1 MLLHMHGPE
10 RGWLARL
17 LAPTRN
23 RILLAV
29 GVALVIV
36 RIALPFALRPLL
48 VAQADA
54 ALAGR
59 IELADLD
66 LSLLRGG
73 VTLHDFSVHSDERPS
88 DAPALFAAKR
98 LWTQISWLAL
108 LSRTVE
114 VEEFELE
121 GFDVRLDRFDD
132 GLLLPRPIPA
142 ATPPETAA
150 AEEKEEEA
158 PLAWSVAADAVSLR
172 DGHISLHDHTLAGN
186 PAPFELAI
194 EDFTA
199 RELAIRSNPADDE
212 PGRIAIEAKLEQG
225 SVSLAAWIKQYP
237 AGLDVRSTLVL
248 EDLPIGK
255 LRAYLPMFGWS
266 DLSGS
271 LGASIEHRYEPGG
284 VHEIR
289 GKASLAK
296 VRVDV
301 PRFEEP
307 ALAWQNLE
315 VVLDRIDLV
324 KHHAEIESI
333 TSTGAHVLVD
343 PRSESPLAVLAPPAD
358 KFVAAA
364 TAPADAAPVDAPTQA
379 THESAEAVAKAG
391 APADADADA
400 TPSPWTWRVK
410 KLSLAEAVVDLRGA
424 KQPVPL
430 AIYAVLDSLSS
441 DLESRSPLSLSI
453 TSEKGTVAVD
463 GQLAPAPFAFD
474 GKLVV
479 SDLALPPLLTQ
490 VDAPALYWLR
500 DGTLRANLA
509 LSLAKD
515 LRLTGTLGLAGLELE
530 EEQTAKQFGVQW
542 KDLEIAIEEL
552 ALPDVMGGAAAAGP
566 RSLDVRLARI
576 ALAEPRFVLTRDKKG
591 IVLPPFS
598 ASDKG
603 GEASAPAPTEATTPV
618 QAQASP
624 TRSTSPN
631 DAKAEPAPMAVSL
644 VIADARIS
652 GLHAKLA
659 DRAVEPFY
667 RGRIETLDFH
677 ATGVRWP
684 AREVASLDLTMEGLR
699 GAKLSMQG
707 AVGGGQSTLEGQV
720 VELPLEQ
727 FNPYLG
733 ATGYSLRAGGLSVE
747 AKGSFQADQFKTRS
761 KVVVSSLDVGGA
773 AGESAFQQNFG
784 IPISVALGLL
794 KDLDGKISL
803 AVPVT
808 GQRDKLKLG
817 FGRIVSQALR
827 KALVGALASPLKL
840 LGAATHNGKVVRLA
854 PLPIAFEPGATELSA
869 EGAERVEEIA
879 GLLAASPG
887 IALVLT
893 GQISLADQQVL
904 RERDL
909 LSELEAQRGLRALA
923 ALGELGTRRAVRDHL
938 ERKLAGANATP
949 LSADDAHW
957 LEVQIEKRS
966 LPASGLETLAS
977 ERASQV
983 RNLLAS
989 EHGIAGRRLTLAP
1002 PILDPPTPE
1011 SGVAIAL
1018 GTVGPR
1024 EATGHATDRT
1034 TEGEK

>member
-1 MLLHMHGPE
+1 MDGPE

-29 GVALVIV
+29 GVALLIF

-73 VTLHDFSVHSDERPS
+73 LTLHDFSVHSDERPS

-98 LWTQISWLAL
+98 LWAQISWLAL
-108 LSRTVE
+108 LTRTVE

-121 GFDVRLDRFDD
+121 GFDVRLDRFKD
-132 GLLLPRPIPA
+132 GLLLPRPIA
-142 ATPPETAA
+142 SETPPETA
-150 AEEKEEEA
+150 EEEGA
-158 PLAWSVAADAVSLR
+158 PRAWSVAADAVSLR
-172 DGHISLHDHTLAGN
+172 AGHIALHDHTLAGN
-186 PAPFELAI
+186 PAPFELGI
-194 EDFTA
+194 DDFTA

-289 GKASLAK
+289 GRASLAN

-315 VVLDRIDLV
+315 VVLDRVDLV
-324 KHHAEIESI
+324 KHHAEIDSI
-333 TSTGAHVLVD
+333 TSTGVHVLVD
-343 PRSESPLAVLAPPAD
+343 PRSKTPLTVLAPPAD
-358 KFVAAA
+358 EPVDAAA
-364 TAPADAAPVDAPTQA
+364 APATAAPVDAPTQA
-379 THESAEAVAKAG
+379 THESAEAVAKIE
-391 APADADADA
+391 APSNADAEA
-400 TPSPWTWRVK
+400 TPSAWTWRVK

-424 KQPVPL
+424 KEPVPL
-430 AIYAVLDSLSS
+430 AVHAVLDSLSS
-441 DLESRSPLSLSI
+441 ELESRSPLSLSI

-463 GQLAPAPFAFD
+463 GQLAPAPFAFE

-515 LRLTGTLGLAGLELE
+515 LRLSGSLGLAGLDLE
-530 EEQTAKQFGVQW
+530 EDKTAKQFGIQW
-542 KDLEIAIEEL
+542 KDLEIAISEL
-552 ALPDVMGGAAAAGP
+552 ALPDVMGGEAVAGP
-566 RSLDVRLARI
+566 RSLDVQLARI
-576 ALAEPRFVLTRDKKG
+576 ALAEPRFVVTRDKKG

-598 ASDKG
+598 ASDKRGDAAAEG
-603 GEASAPAPTEATTPV
+603 GEVSAPAPTEATTP
-618 QAQASP
+618 AQASP
-624 TRSTSPN
+624 TASASPS
-631 DAKAEPAPMAVSL
+631 DAKAEAAPMAVSL

-667 RGRIETLDFH
+667 RGRIETLDLH

-684 AREVASLDLTMEGLR
+684 AREVESIDLTMEGLR
-699 GAKLSMQG
+699 GAKLSMKG
-707 AVGGGQSTLEGQV
+707 AIVGGQSTLEGQL

-747 AKGSFQADQFKTRS
+747 AKGSFQADQFETRS
-761 KVVVSSLDVGGA
+761 KIVVSSLDVGGA

-784 IPISVALGLL
+784 IPISIALGLL

-803 AVPVT
+803 AVPVA
-808 GQRDKLKLG
+808 GQRDKVKLG

-840 LGAATHNGKVVRLA
+840 LGAATHNGKVERLA

-887 IALVLT
+887 ITLVLT
-893 GQISLADQQVL
+893 GQISLADQRVL

-909 LSELEAQRGLRALA
+909 LAELEAQRGVRALA
-923 ALGELGTRRAVRDHL
+923 ALGEMGTRRAVRDHL
-938 ERKLAGANATP
+938 ERELAGTSTTP
-949 LSADDAHW
+949 LSADDARW
-957 LEVQIEKRS
+957 LEAQIEKRS
-966 LPASGLETLAS
+966 LPASGIETLAS

-1002 PILDPPTPE
+1002 PILDSPAPE

-1018 GTVGPR
+1018 GAVGPR
-1024 EATGHATDRT
+1024 ETTDRATDRT
-1034 TEGEK
+1034 TEGEQ